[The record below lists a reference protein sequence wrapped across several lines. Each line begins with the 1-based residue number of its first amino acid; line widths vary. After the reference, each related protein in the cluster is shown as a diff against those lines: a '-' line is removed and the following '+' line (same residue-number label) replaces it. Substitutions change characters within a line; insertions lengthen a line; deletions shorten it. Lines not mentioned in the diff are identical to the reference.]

1 MKYVVQEGSHSI
13 AEVVALC
20 RPELISAFPITPQT
34 HIVEKLAELVSNGKI
49 DAEFVNVESEHS
61 AISVITGAEACG
73 MRTFSATSSQGL
85 ALMHEVL
92 HAVSGMRLPIV
103 MVIANRALS
112 APLNIW
118 NDQSD
123 SMAQRDTS
131 WLQLYAESVQ
141 EAVDL
146 IAQAYRVA
154 ESGDVMLPVMVCMD
168 GYVLTHI
175 YEPTLIPEQAKIDEF
190 LPPFKPEYILDPEKP
205 MTFGAY
211 ATPNDYM
218 EFKWEQQKAME
229 NAKRHIVQIN
239 TEYKELIGRGY
250 GNGLIELYHMENAKI
265 AIVAIGSICGTL
277 KEAIDR
283 MEDVGLVRI
292 RAYRPFPAE
301 ELRDAF
307 RDIEIVAVIDRAF
320 SYGCEGP
327 VFSEVRSALYTLKDR
342 PLMCNFIVGLGG
354 RDTRVGDIFELVKK
368 AKESSEG
375 EVTWFNLKA

>member
-1 MKYVVQEGSHSI
+1 MKYVVQEGSHSV
-13 AEVVALC
+13 AEVITLC
-20 RPELISAFPITPQT
+20 RPEIIAAFPITPQT
-34 HIVEKLAELVSNGKI
+34 HIVEKLAELVSSGKV
-49 DAEFVNVESEHS
+49 DTEFVNVESEHS
-61 AISVITGAEACG
+61 AISVIIGAEACG
-73 MRTFSATSSQGL
+73 MRTFTATSSQGL

-141 EAVDL
+141 EAVDM

-154 ESGDVMLPVMVCMD
+154 ESKDVLLPVMVCMD
-168 GYVLTHI
+168 GYVLTHT
-175 YEPTLIPEQAKIDEF
+175 YEPTLIPEQAKIDSF
-190 LPPFKPEYILDPEKP
+190 LPPYRPEYILDPKKP

-239 TEYKELIGRGY
+239 TEYKEVVGRGY
-250 GNGLIELYHMENAKI
+250 GNGLVELYHMDNAKTAII
-265 AIVAIGSICGTL
+265 AVGSICGTL

-283 MEDVGLVRI
+283 VEDVGLVRI

-301 ELRDAF
+301 ELRDIL
-307 RDIEIVAVIDRAF
+307 RDVEVVAVIDRSF
-320 SYGCEGP
+320 SYGYEGP
-327 VFSEVRSALYTLKDR
+327 VFSEVKAALYTLKNS
-342 PLMCNFIVGLGG
+342 PSVCSFIVGLGG
-354 RDTRVGDIFELVKK
+354 RDTRPRDVFKLIKK
-368 AKESSEG
+368 AKESSGG
-375 EVTWFNLKA
+375 EVIWFNLKA